1 MTTAQ
6 ASSLQHSTQALAVTR
21 FPILLFV
28 AWRNIWRNPI
38 RSSLTISALASGL
51 IMVILYA
58 SMLEGMTR
66 QLVHFATDIST
77 SHMQVHRQA
86 FIDDQDLYATLPW
99 SYMQQL
105 KQDFPAVKVSPRLY
119 AAGLASSTTTS
130 TGVLIKAV
138 APKTEP
144 DVTQMLQ
151 HVRHGE
157 LNLGIADITE
167 NGFQRYNLVIGA
179 QLAKNMKVN
188 PGDELVLV
196 TQAADGSIG
205 NALYRIA
212 AVLKPLEPNFDRMGV
227 LMSIEAYQQLMYL
240 QDGFHELAIKV
251 DEMKELNAIQQS
263 VTNRLDQLKKI
274 KPLDELGGEA
284 VVRNWRQLSP
294 AVADMLEMSKAFVF
308 IIGFIII
315 SLASLGMLNTM
326 LMAVHE
332 RTHEFGILLAIG
344 MKRRWLLVMVLV
356 ESFFLALVS
365 AVVGSLIGLVINDY
379 FEKYGIDFS
388 RSMPDGYDWAGLVF
402 EPVMKGYLLPG
413 DLLMACLM
421 MIIVTMLAS
430 LIPSW
435 RTVRLKPAE
444 VMR

>member
-1 MTTAQ
+1 MTNIQ
-6 ASSLQHSTQALAVTR
+6 QSSVLSRL
-21 FPILLFV
+21 PILIFV

-38 RSSLTISALASGL
+38 RSVLTISALASGL

-58 SMLEGMTR
+58 SLLEGMTR
-66 QLVHFATDIST
+66 QLVRFATEIST
-77 SHMQVHRQA
+77 SHIQIHRQA
-86 FIDDQDLYATLPW
+86 YIDDQDIYATMPW
-99 SYMQQL
+99 SYME
-105 KQDFPAVKVSPRLY
+105 KIEKEFPDIKISPRLY
-119 AAGLASSTTTS
+119 AAGLASAANTS

-138 APKTEP
+138 NPTREIA
-144 DVTQMLQ
+144 VTKMLE
-151 HVRHGE
+151 HVRHGK
-157 LNLGIADITE
+157 LDLGVADTTE
-167 NGFQRYNLVIGA
+167 NGFVRYNLVIGA
-179 QLAKNMKVN
+179 QLAKNMKVE

-196 TQAADGSIG
+196 TQAVDGSIG

-212 AVLKPLEPNFDRMGV
+212 AVLKPLEPNFDRLGV

-240 QDGFHELAIKV
+240 NDGFHEIAIKV
-251 DEMKELNAIQQS
+251 NDMTQLHAIQE
-263 VTNRLDQLKKI
+263 KI
-274 KPLDELGGEA
+274 KNKIKQLTTTQPLDELGGNPI
-284 VVRNWRQLSP
+284 VRNWRELSP
-294 AVADMLEMSKAFVF
+294 AVADLLEMSKAFVF

-344 MKRRWLLVMVLV
+344 MKRRWLLLMVLI

-365 AVVGSLIGLVINDY
+365 AVAGSVIGLIINNY

-388 RSMPDGYDWAGLVF
+388 QAMPDGYDWAGMVF
-402 EPVMKGYLLPG
+402 EPVMKGYLVPT
-413 DLLMACLM
+413 DLLLACLM
-421 MIIVTMLAS
+421 MIVITMLAS